1 MKKLPLTHKESNPST
16 LNAIDGDSDNQTEKR
31 AAVPAM
37 DDTIKP
43 PKEIADRKYYR
54 KHRRASTVIVA
65 MFNLI
70 VAAIRWQR
78 IDRM

>member
-1 MKKLPLTHKESNPST
+1 
-16 LNAIDGDSDNQTEKR
+16 
-31 AAVPAM
+31 M